1 MLARL
6 SIVFA
11 TLALAAPAA
20 SGTST
25 VHVFFVYGEHG
36 VAVHRSAPAA
46 APARAAVQALLA
58 GPRVTER
65 RHRLSSA
72 VPAGTR
78 LLGLAVRARVA
89 AVDLSSRFSS
99 GGGSLSM
106 YERLAQLVF
115 TLTAVRGIDRVTLK
129 VDGRVVRVFSGE
141 GLMLRQPLARS
152 DYQDFIP

>member
-1 MLARL
+1 
-6 SIVFA
+6 
-11 TLALAAPAA
+11 
-20 SGTST
+20 
-25 VHVFFVYGEHG
+25 
-36 VAVHRSAPAA
+36 
-46 APARAAVQALLA
+46 VQALLA
-58 GPRVTER
+58 GPSVTER

-106 YERLAQLVF
+106 HERLAQLVF

-129 VDGRVVRVFSGE
+129 LDGRVVRVFSGE
-141 GLMLRQPLARS
+141 GLVLRQPLARS